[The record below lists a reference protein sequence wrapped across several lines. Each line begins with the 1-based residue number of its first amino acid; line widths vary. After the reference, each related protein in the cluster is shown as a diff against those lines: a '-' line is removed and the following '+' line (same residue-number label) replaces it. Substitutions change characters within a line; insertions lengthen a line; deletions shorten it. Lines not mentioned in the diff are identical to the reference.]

1 MQIKTHFSLKDLN
14 TFGID
19 LRAKEFVVVKAHQ
32 DLFDLIL
39 KRDLTKEKFLM
50 LGGGSNVLFTKDFE
64 GLLLKNEIS
73 GIEVINEDAQQV
85 WIKVGA
91 GVVWHEFV
99 MHCIERGWGGLENL
113 SLIPGTVGASP
124 IQNIGAYGVEVK
136 DLIVEV
142 EGVDLVQKNTRTIE
156 SQECEFAYRSS
167 VFKTSLKNTFLI
179 TAVVFR
185 LDKQPKLHV
194 EYGAIKDQLSKMKIG
209 HPTIKDVS
217 NAVISIRQSKL
228 PDPNIIG
235 NAGSFFKNPVVSA
248 KKLNELKAIF
258 PGIVSFP
265 FGNEIKLAAGWL
277 IEQAGW
283 KGHREGNVGC
293 HEKQA
298 LVLVNHGNASGAE
311 VLQLAQ
317 KIQQSVYTKFGV
329 ELEMEVNVI

>member
-1 MQIKTHFSLKDLN
+1 
-14 TFGID
+14 
-19 LRAKEFVVVKAHQ
+19 
-32 DLFDLIL
+32 
-39 KRDLTKEKFLM
+39 
-50 LGGGSNVLFTKDFE
+50 
-64 GLLLKNEIS
+64 
-73 GIEVINEDAQQV
+73 
-85 WIKVGA
+85 
-91 GVVWHEFV
+91 
-99 MHCIERGWGGLENL
+99 
-113 SLIPGTVGASP
+113 
-124 IQNIGAYGVEVK
+124 
-136 DLIVEV
+136 
-142 EGVDLVQKNTRTIE
+142 
-156 SQECEFAYRSS
+156 
-167 VFKTSLKNTFLI
+167 
-179 TAVVFR
+179 
-185 LDKQPKLHV
+185 LDKKPKLHV
-194 EYGAIKDQLSKMKIG
+194 EYGAIKDQLSKMKID

-248 KKLNELKAIF
+248 RKLNELKAIF

-283 KGHREGNVGC
+283 KGYREGNVGC

-311 VLQLAQ
+311 VLDLAQ

>member
-1 MQIKTHFSLKDLN
+1 MQSKNHFSLKSFN

-19 LRAKEFVVVKAHQ
+19 VYAREFSIIQSHQ
-32 DLFDLIL
+32 DLLDLIAQ
-39 KRDLTKEKFLM
+39 RDLTREKFFM

-99 MHCIERGWGGLENL
+99 LQCIERGWGGLENL

-142 EGVDLVQKNTRTIE
+142 EGVDLVQKNTRTIN

-194 EYGAIKDQLSKMKIG
+194 EYGAIKDQLSKMKID

-235 NAGSFFKNPVVSA
+235 NAGSFFKNPVLSA
-248 KKLNELKAIF
+248 KILNVLKAIF
-258 PGIVSFP
+258 PGIVSCP
-265 FGNEIKLAAGWL
+265 FGNEFKLAAGWL

-311 VLQLAQ
+311 VLQLSQ
-317 KIQQSVYTKFGV
+317 KIQQSVQATFGV
-329 ELEMEVNVI
+329 ELEIEVNVI